1 LPLPIAVRRA
11 RPSDKAAVLAFATH
25 TWDGWDYVP
34 EVWDTWLTATD
45 GVLLVACAAGAARG
59 LDGTPIA
66 AGQPVAMS
74 RLALLAPGE
83 AWVEGIRVDPA
94 ARGREVATNL
104 QVAELAW
111 AAAHE
116 VRVVRYT
123 TGQDNE
129 ASHRLGARHGFVR
142 QADRRSYGPRR
153 DGGSDQASPPDASA
167 LHWLG
172 GAAPAA
178 EVARWWRL
186 VADDPTFAAGDRLYE
201 PRGWAFQALDADR
214 FAAHVRRGEVA
225 LARDGGALVI
235 TSKGDD
241 EGPEVALVAGDGRS
255 ALTLLDDLRRAA
267 GRSPRPRLPDPDPP
281 MLRAGIAERWAAD
294 GFTAHDHTLHIMAL
308 TMDAPVPQAE
318 PPGVLS
324 LADPPRPVARP
335 PVR

>member
-1 LPLPIAVRRA
+1 M
-11 RPSDKAAVLAFATH
+11 
-25 TWDGWDYVP
+25 P
-34 EVWDTWLTATD
+34 EVWDDWLTATD
-45 GVLLVACAAGAARG
+45 GILLVACASSAVTGA
-59 LDGTPIA
+59 DGTPIA

-83 AWVEGIRVDPA
+83 GWVEGIRVDPA
-94 ARGREVATNL
+94 VRGREVATNL

-129 ASHRLGARHGFVR
+129 ASHRLGARHGFLR

-153 DGGSDQASPPDASA
+153 DTGSDEMPPPDASA
-167 LHWLG
+167 LRRLDVD
-172 GAAPAA
+172 APAA
-178 EVARWWRL
+178 EVERWWRL
-186 VADDPTFAAGDRLYE
+186 VADDPTFTAGDRLYE

-235 TSKGDD
+235 TSRGGD
-241 EGPEVALVAGDGRS
+241 EWPEVALVAGDGRS
-255 ALTLLDDLRRAA
+255 ALALLDDVRRAA

-281 MLRAGIAERWAAD
+281 MLRDGVAARWAAD
-294 GFTAHDHTLHIMAL
+294 GFTAHDHNLHIMARR
-308 TMDAPVPQAE
+308 MDAPLPQAG
-318 PPGVLS
+318 PPDVLT

-335 PVR
+335 AVL

>member
-1 LPLPIAVRRA
+1 
-11 RPSDKAAVLAFATH
+11 VLAFATH

-34 EVWDTWLTATD
+34 QVWDAWLAATD
-45 GVLLVACAAGAARG
+45 GILLVACAAGAATG
-59 LDGTPIA
+59 ADGTSIA

-94 ARGREVATNL
+94 VRGRDVATNL

-111 AAAHE
+111 AAAHA

-129 ASHRLGARHGFVR
+129 ASHRLGARHGFLR

-153 DGGSDQASPPDASA
+153 DTGSDEAPPPDASA
-167 LHWLG
+167 LHRLD
-172 GAAPAA
+172 ADAPAA

-186 VADDPTFAAGDRLYE
+186 IADDATFVDGDRLYE

-235 TSKGDD
+235 TSQGDA
-241 EGPEVALVAGDGRS
+241 EGPDVALLAGDGRS
-255 ALTLLDDLRRAA
+255 ALTLLDDLRHAA
-267 GRSPRPRLPDPDPP
+267 GRAPRPRLPDPDPP
-281 MLRAGIAERWAAD
+281 MLRDGIAERWAAD
-294 GFTAHDHTLHIMAL
+294 GFPAHDHTLHIMAR
-308 TMDAPVPQAE
+308 TMDASVPQAE
-318 PPGVLS
+318 PPGVLA
-324 LADPPRPVARP
+324 LVDPPRPVARP
-335 PVR
+335 PVL